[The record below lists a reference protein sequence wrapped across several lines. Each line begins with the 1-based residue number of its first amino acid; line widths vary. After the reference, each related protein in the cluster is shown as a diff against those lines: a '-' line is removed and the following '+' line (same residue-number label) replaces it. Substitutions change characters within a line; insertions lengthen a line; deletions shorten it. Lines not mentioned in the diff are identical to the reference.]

1 MKPVRV
7 GIVDGPL
14 AAPLWP
20 SVEASARFG
29 GGDSEV
35 ADRAAL
41 AHGSHVARLV
51 LEGSPS
57 ARLLGAQVFH
67 DGLEAG
73 VGDVADAIHWLT
85 AQRVDVINL
94 SFGLRERSAALEA
107 ACEAAQAAGV
117 LLVAA
122 APSRGGAVY
131 PAAYRGCIAV
141 SGDARCRPGDVSWLG
156 LPGADFGTHAL
167 LEPGNAA
174 RGGGA
179 SIAAARL
186 SGLIA
191 ALLAR
196 GVAASE
202 MRPRL
207 VLMAAWMG
215 PEKRYA

>member
-20 SVEASARFG
+20 CVEASARFG
-29 GGDSEV
+29 GGDES
-35 ADRAAL
+35 APNRAAL

-51 LEGSPS
+51 LEASPS
-57 ARLLGAQVFH
+57 ARLLSAQVFH
-67 DGLEAG
+67 EGLEAG
-73 VGDVADAIHWLT
+73 VGDVVAAIDWLT

-122 APSRGGAVY
+122 APSRGGVVY
-131 PAAYRGCIAV
+131 PAAYRSCIGV
-141 SGDARCRPGDVSWLG
+141 SGDARCRPGEVSWLG
-156 LPGADFGTHAL
+156 LDGADFGTHAL

-179 SIAAARL
+179 SIAAARM
-186 SGLIA
+186 SGLVA
-191 ALLAR
+191 GLLGQ
-196 GVAASE
+196 GVAAEEVRS
-202 MRPRL
+202 RL
-207 VLMAAWMG
+207 YLKAAWMG
-215 PEKRYA
+215 PEKRYG

>member
-1 MKPVRV
+1 MRPVRV
-7 GIVDGPL
+7 GLVDGPL

-29 GGDSEV
+29 GGDEAAV
-35 ADRAAL
+35 NRAAL
-41 AHGSHVARLV
+41 AHGSHVARRV
-51 LEGSPS
+51 LEGCPS
-57 ARLLGAQVFH
+57 ARLLSAQVFH
-67 DGLEAG
+67 GGLEAG
-73 VGDVADAIHWLT
+73 VGEVVDAVGWLA

-107 ACEAAQAAGV
+107 ACGAARAAGA

-122 APSRGGAVY
+122 APSRGGVVY
-131 PAAYRGCIAV
+131 PAALASCIAV
-141 SGDARCRPGDVSWLG
+141 SGDARCRPGEVSWLG
-156 LPGADFGTHAL
+156 LEGTDFGTHAL

-179 SIAAARL
+179 SIAAARM

-196 GVAASE
+196 GVAAE
-202 MRPRL
+202 DMRSRL
-207 VLMAAWMG
+207 YLMAAWVG
-215 PEKRYA
+215 PEKRCA